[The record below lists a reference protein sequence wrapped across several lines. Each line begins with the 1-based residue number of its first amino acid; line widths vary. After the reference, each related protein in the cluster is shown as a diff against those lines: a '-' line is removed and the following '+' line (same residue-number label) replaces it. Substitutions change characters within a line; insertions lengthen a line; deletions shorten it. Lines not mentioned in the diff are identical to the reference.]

1 MWCKNCNIETNE
13 SICPVCKEETVE
25 DLPVEI
31 FWCNHCKV
39 PVIQT
44 TNQADRGICPVCGE
58 KTKYLAADLRPVFPE
73 ERLLIE
79 LLLNKEPNEYV
90 DKSVWAANSRYYID
104 GKSIAL
110 SSKLFQSANT
120 DALSVELER
129 HQKNNSYNAFNKYI
143 EKFVEVNKNRLHY
156 LKDEAFEFVRKASEK
171 FDEERIVISF
181 SGGKDSTVTAD
192 VVVKALSNPSL
203 VHIFGNTTLEFPYTI
218 EYAERYREEHPQAI
232 FQVAKNK
239 K

>member
-79 LLLNKEPNEYV
+79 LLLDKKPNEYV

-110 SSKLFQSANT
+110 SSKLFQSADT
-120 DALSVELER
+120 DLLSVELER
-129 HQKNNSYNAFNKYI
+129 HQKNNSYNA
-143 EKFVEVNKNRLHY
+143 L
-156 LKDEAFEFVRKASEK
+156 
-171 FDEERIVISF
+171 IS
-181 SGGKDSTVTAD
+181 
-192 VVVKALSNPSL
+192 
-203 VHIFGNTTLEFPYTI
+203 I
-218 EYAERYREEHPQAI
+218 
-232 FQVAKNK
+232 
-239 K
+239 